1 MPTFICLM
9 NYTEQG
15 IRTIKDSPK
24 RIEEGIKL
32 FEDMGGKLVAIY
44 STQGEYDLIAVGEA
58 PSDEIATTFTLRLA
72 SLGNI
77 RTTTLKAF
85 TVQSSMKDDPAMP
98 TFVLFMKFT
107 DMGIRR
113 VKDSPGR
120 IEEAIQGWDAL
131 GGKLIGLYTVLGDID
146 LMAIGDAPNDEAVI
160 KFILKLGSVGN
171 VRTKTFRV
179 FTKEEFTEMVNKL
192 P

>member
-72 SLGNI
+72 SLGNV
-77 RTTTLKAF
+77 RTTTMKAF
-85 TVQSSMKDDPAMP
+85 TIHSSMKDDPSMP
-98 TFVLFMKFT
+98 TFALMMKFT

-120 IEEAIQGWDAL
+120 IEEAIKGWDVL
-131 GGKLIGLYTVLGDID
+131 GGKLIGLYTVLGEYD
-146 LMAIGDAPNDEAVI
+146 LIAIGDAPNDETVI
-160 KFILKLGSVGN
+160 NFILKLGSIGN